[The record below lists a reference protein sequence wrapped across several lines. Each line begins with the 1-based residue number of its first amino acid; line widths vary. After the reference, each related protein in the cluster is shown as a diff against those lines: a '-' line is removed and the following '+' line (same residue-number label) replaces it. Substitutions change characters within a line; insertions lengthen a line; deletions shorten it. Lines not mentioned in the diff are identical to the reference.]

1 MLILLAMGKHVG
13 LPFFEFLNKEI
24 LCIVALAPSLYQGCG
39 GSACI
44 LWIRLFFSM
53 RIQIRLFFSMRIQIW
68 LFFSM
73 RFRIWIQLYK
83 TAVFALI
90 GPPSVYRQSSLNFEM
105 LGNSANKKTTAK
117 TKQKQIPQK

>member
-53 RIQIRLFFSMRIQIW
+53 RIQIRLFFSMR
-68 LFFSM
+68 
-73 RFRIWIQLYK
+73 FRIWIQLYK

-117 TKQKQIPQK
+117 TKKQIPQK